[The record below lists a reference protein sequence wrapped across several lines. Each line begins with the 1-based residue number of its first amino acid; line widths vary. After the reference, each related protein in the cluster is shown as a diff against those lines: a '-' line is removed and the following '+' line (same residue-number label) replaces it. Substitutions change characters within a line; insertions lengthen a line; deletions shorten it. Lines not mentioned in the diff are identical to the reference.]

1 MLPTLSSGTPSTQ
14 TAPMIGPTS
23 TDTPPRTVM
32 TTTAMLADAGNVET
46 PMLDSECP

>member
-1 MLPTLSSGTPSTQ
+1 MLSKGSPSTQ
-14 TAPMIGPTS
+14 MAPRTGPMS
-23 TDTPPRTVM
+23 TDTPPSTVM